1 MISFISSFEIIN
13 VVIPDAKFFFSITA
27 SVAAAAA
34 AATNPNGMQKYVYLM
49 VEGHFSVKVNQCLV
63 MVLKVYLQFLLIVL
77 FHAIKSLTILY

>member
-13 VVIPDAKFFFSITA
+13 AVIPDAKFFFSITA
-27 SVAAAAA
+27 SVADA

-77 FHAIKSLTILY
+77 FHAIESLTILY